1 MEIFRTKELGVLKAR
16 IKDFKVVAILGPR
29 QCGKT
34 TLARQFAR
42 SQPPG
47 QVTWFDLE
55 NPADLAK
62 LDQPMMALESV
73 RGTVVLDEIQRR
85 PDLFPVLRVLVDR
98 PESARYLVLGSA
110 SPDLLRQSSET
121 LAGRITFM
129 ELGGFSIDNLPAG
142 QVRRLWI
149 RGGFPPSYLA
159 RSNQVSFQWRQD
171 FITTFLE
178 RDIPNLGIRIPSPR
192 LRRFW
197 MMLSH
202 YHGQIFNSSDVGRSL
217 MVSDT
222 AARHYLDVLTQT
234 FVVRQVQPWFYNTR
248 KRLVKRPKVYIRDSG
263 LLHTLMD
270 VTSYEDLHS
279 HPRLGASW
287 EGFALE
293 QVVQHLGLR
302 EHEVFFWAVHT
313 GGELDMVFRRRGRLC
328 GVELKYQDAPRMTP
342 SMQSALGELDLA
354 HLWVVYPGKESYS
367 LAKNVTVIPLTEL
380 DQIEG

>member
-1 MEIFRTKELGVLKAR
+1 MEILRTKELGVLKAR

-47 QVTWFDLE
+47 KVTWFDLE
-55 NPADLAK
+55 SPADLAK

-98 PESARYLVLGSA
+98 PESTRYLILGSA
-110 SPDLLRQSSET
+110 SGDLLRQSSET

-129 ELGGFSIDNLPAG
+129 ELGGFSIDSLPAH
-142 QVRRLWI
+142 QMRRLWI
-149 RGGFPPSYLA
+149 RGGLPPAYLA

-178 RDIPNLGIRIPSPR
+178 RDIPNLGIRVPSPR

-202 YHGQIFNSSDVGRSL
+202 YHGQIFNSSEVARSL

-222 AARHYLDVLTQT
+222 AARHYLDILSQT

-248 KRLVKRPKVYIRDSG
+248 KRLVKRPKIYMRDSG
-263 LLHTLMD
+263 LLHALMGVMD
-270 VTSYEDLHS
+270 YEDLRS

-293 QVVQHLGLR
+293 QVIQHLGLR

-313 GGELDMVFRRRGRLC
+313 GGELDMVFQRRGRLC
-328 GVELKYQDAPRMTP
+328 GVELKFQDAPRMTP
-342 SMQSALGELDLA
+342 SMQSALAELKLA
-354 HLWVVYPGKESYS
+354 HLWVVYPGQESYR
-367 LAKNVTVIPLTEL
+367 LAKNVTVIPLAEL
-380 DQIEG
+380 THIEG

>member
-1 MEIFRTKELGVLKAR
+1 MGVLETR
-16 IKDFKVVAILGPR
+16 LKDFKVVAILGPR

-47 QVTWFDLE
+47 RVTWFDLE
-55 NPADLAK
+55 NPTDLAK

-73 RGTVVLDEIQRR
+73 RGIVILDEIQRR
-85 PDLFPVLRVLVDR
+85 PDIFPVLRVLVDR
-98 PESARYLVLGSA
+98 LESARYLVLGSA

-129 ELGGFSIDNLPAG
+129 ELGGFSIDSLPAN

-159 RSNQVSFQWRQD
+159 RSNQVSLQWRQD

-202 YHGQIFNSSDVGRSL
+202 YHGQIFNSSEVARSL

-222 AARHYLDVLTQT
+222 ATRHYLDVLSQT

-248 KRLVKRPKVYIRDSG
+248 KRLVKRPKVYLRDSG
-263 LLHTLMD
+263 LLHALMD
-270 VTSYEDLHS
+270 VMSYDDLQS

-293 QVVQHLGLR
+293 QIIQHLGLR

-313 GGELDMVFRRRGRLC
+313 GGELDMVFQCRGKLC
-328 GVELKYQDAPRMTP
+328 GVELKFQDAPRMTP
-342 SMQSALGELDLA
+342 STRSALEELKLA
-354 HLWVVYPGKESYS
+354 HLWVVYPGRESYS
-367 LAKNVTVIPLTEL
+367 LARNVRVIPLTEL
-380 DQIEG
+380 AQIEG

>member
-1 MEIFRTKELGVLKAR
+1 VEILRTKELALLDSRLKA
-16 IKDFKVVAILGPR
+16 FKVVAILGPR

-42 SQPPG
+42 LQPPG
-47 QVTWFDLE
+47 KVTWFDLE
-55 NPADLAK
+55 NPADVAK
-62 LDQPMMALESV
+62 LDQPMIALESLGGIV
-73 RGTVVLDEIQRR
+73 ILDEIQRR

-98 PESARYLVLGSA
+98 PASARYVILGSA

-121 LAGRITFM
+121 LAGRITFV
-129 ELGGFSIDNLPAG
+129 ELGGFSLDILPTS
-142 QVRRLWI
+142 QMRKLWI
-149 RGGFPPSYLA
+149 RGGFPPAYLA
-159 RSNQVSFQWRQD
+159 RSNQLSFQWRQD

-202 YHGQIFNSSDVGRSL
+202 YHGQIFNSSEVGRSL

-222 AARHYLDVLTQT
+222 VARHYLDVLTQT

-248 KRLVKRPKVYIRDSG
+248 KRLVRHPKIYIRDSG
-263 LLHTLMD
+263 LLHALLD
-270 VTSYEDLHS
+270 LVTYNDLHS

-293 QVVQHLGLR
+293 QIVQHLGLR
-302 EHEVFFWAVHT
+302 EQEVFFWGVHT
-313 GGELDMVFRRRGRLC
+313 GGELNMVFQRRGRLC
-328 GVELKYQDAPRMTP
+328 GVELKFQDAPRMTP
-342 SMQSALGELDLA
+342 SMHSALEDLKLA
-354 HLWVVYPGKESYS
+354 HLWVVYPGKESYR
-367 LAKNVTVIPLTEL
+367 LAKNVCVIPLTEL
-380 DQIEG
+380 AQIEG

>member
-1 MEIFRTKELGVLKAR
+1 MEILRTKELTVLETRLKV
-16 IKDFKVVAILGPR
+16 FKVVAILGPR

-47 QVTWFDLE
+47 KTTWFDLE
-55 NPADLAK
+55 NPADVAK
-62 LDQPMMALESV
+62 LDQPMIALESV
-73 RGTVVLDEIQRR
+73 RGIVILDEIQRR

-98 PESARYLVLGSA
+98 PESARYLILGSA

-121 LAGRITFM
+121 LAGRITFV
-129 ELGGFSIDNLPAG
+129 ELGGFSIDDLPTG
-142 QVRRLWI
+142 PIRKLWI
-149 RGGFPPSYLA
+149 RGGFPPAYLA
-159 RSNQVSFQWRQD
+159 RSNQLSFQWRQD

-178 RDIPNLGIRIPSPR
+178 RDVPNLGIRIPSPR

-202 YHGQIFNSSDVGRSL
+202 YHGQVFNSSEVGRSL

-248 KRLVKRPKVYIRDSG
+248 KRLVKHPKIYIRDSG
-263 LLHTLMD
+263 LLHALMD
-270 VTSYEDLHS
+270 VQSYEDLHS

-293 QVVQHLGLR
+293 QIVQHLGLR
-302 EHEVFFWAVHT
+302 EQEVFFWGVHT
-313 GGELDMVFRRRGRLC
+313 GGELDMVFQRRGRLC
-328 GVELKYQDAPRMTP
+328 GVELKFQDAPRMTP
-342 SMQSALGELDLA
+342 SMQSAQEELKLA
-354 HLWVVYPGKESYS
+354 RLWVVYPGKESYS
-367 LAKNVTVIPLTEL
+367 LARNVRVIPLKEL
-380 DQIEG
+380 AQIEG

>member
-1 MEIFRTKELGVLKAR
+1 
-16 IKDFKVVAILGPR
+16 
-29 QCGKT
+29 
-34 TLARQFAR
+34 
-42 SQPPG
+42 
-47 QVTWFDLE
+47 
-55 NPADLAK
+55 
-62 LDQPMMALESV
+62 
-73 RGTVVLDEIQRR
+73 
-85 PDLFPVLRVLVDR
+85 
-98 PESARYLVLGSA
+98 
-110 SPDLLRQSSET
+110 
-121 LAGRITFM
+121 
-129 ELGGFSIDNLPAG
+129 
-142 QVRRLWI
+142 
-149 RGGFPPSYLA
+149 
-159 RSNQVSFQWRQD
+159 
-171 FITTFLE
+171 
-178 RDIPNLGIRIPSPR
+178 
-192 LRRFW
+192 

>member
-1 MEIFRTKELGVLKAR
+1 MEILRSKELQVLDTRHKH
-16 IKDFKVVAILGPR
+16 FKVVAILGPR

-42 SQPPG
+42 TQPQG
-47 QVTWFDLE
+47 KVTWFDLE
-55 NPADLAK
+55 NPTDLAK
-62 LDQPMMALESV
+62 LDQPMTALESA

-85 PDLFPVLRVLVDR
+85 PDIFPVLRVLVDR
-98 PESARYLVLGSA
+98 SDSARYMVLGSA

-121 LAGRITFM
+121 LAGRITFV
-129 ELGGFSIDNLPAG
+129 ELGGFSIDSLPAN
-142 QVRRLWI
+142 QIRRLWI
-149 RGGFPPSYLA
+149 RGGLPPSYLA
-159 RSNQVSFQWRQD
+159 RSNQVSLQWRQD

-202 YHGQIFNSSDVGRSL
+202 YHGQVFNSSEVARSL

-222 AARHYLDVLTQT
+222 AARHHLDVLSQT

-263 LLHTLMD
+263 ILHALMD
-270 VTSYEDLHS
+270 VTTFENLHS

-293 QVVQHLGLR
+293 QIVQHLGLR

-313 GGELDMVFRRRGRLC
+313 GGELDMVFQRRGRLC
-328 GVELKYQDAPRMTP
+328 GVELKFQDAPRMTH
-342 SMQSALGELDLA
+342 SMQSALKELELT
-354 HLWVVYPGKESYS
+354 HLWVVYPGKEPYS
-367 LAKNVTVIPLTEL
+367 LAKNVSVIPLTEL
-380 DQIEG
+380 AQIDG

>member
-1 MEIFRTKELGVLKAR
+1 MEILRSKELRVLEAR
-16 IKDFKVVAILGPR
+16 LKDFKVVAILGPR

-42 SQPPG
+42 PQPPG
-47 QVTWFDLE
+47 KVTWFDLE
-55 NPADLAK
+55 NPADLAR

-73 RGTVVLDEIQRR
+73 RGIVILDEIQRR
-85 PDLFPVLRVLVDR
+85 PDIFPVLRVLVDR

-121 LAGRITFM
+121 LAGRITFV
-129 ELGGFSIDNLPAG
+129 ELGGFCIDSLPAN
-142 QVRRLWI
+142 QVRKLWI
-149 RGGFPPSYLA
+149 RGGFPPAYLA

-178 RDIPNLGIRIPSPR
+178 RDIPNLGIRVPPPR

-202 YHGQIFNSSDVGRSL
+202 YHGQVFNSSEVARSL

-222 AARHYLDVLTQT
+222 ATRHYLDVLSQT

-248 KRLVKRPKVYIRDSG
+248 KRLVKRPKIYIRDSG
-263 LLHTLMD
+263 LLHALMN
-270 VTSYEDLHS
+270 VMSYDDLQS

-293 QVVQHLGLR
+293 QIIQHLGLR

-313 GGELDMVFRRRGRLC
+313 GGELDMVFQRRGKLC
-328 GVELKYQDAPRMTP
+328 GVELKFQDAPRTTP
-342 SMQSALGELDLA
+342 SMQSALRELELA
-354 HLWVVYPGKESYS
+354 HLWVVYPGHESYS
-367 LAKNVTVIPLTEL
+367 LARNITVVPLTEL
-380 DQIEG
+380 AQIDG

>member
-1 MEIFRTKELGVLKAR
+1 MEILRTKELGTLATR
-16 IKDFKVVAILGPR
+16 LKDFKVVAILGPR

-42 SQPPG
+42 TQPPG
-47 QVTWFDLE
+47 KVTWFDLE

-62 LDQPMMALESV
+62 LDQPMLALESLG
-73 RGTVVLDEIQRR
+73 GTVVLDEIQRR
-85 PDLFPVLRVLVDR
+85 PDIFPVLRVLVDR
-98 PESARYLVLGSA
+98 PASARHLVLGSA

-121 LAGRITFM
+121 LAGRITFV
-129 ELGGFSIDNLPAG
+129 ELGGFSLDSLPAN
-142 QVRRLWI
+142 QMRKLWV
-149 RGGFPPSYLA
+149 RGGFPPAYLA
-159 RSNQVSFQWRQD
+159 RSNQVSLQWRQD

-178 RDIPNLGIRIPSPR
+178 RDIPSLGIRIPSPR

-202 YHGQIFNSSDVGRSL
+202 YHGQVFNSSEIARSL

-222 AARHYLDVLTQT
+222 ATRHYLDVLSQT

-248 KRLVKRPKVYIRDSG
+248 KRLVKRPKIYIRDSG
-263 LLHTLMD
+263 LLHALLD
-270 VTSYEDLHS
+270 VTSYGDLQS

-293 QVVQHLGLR
+293 QVIQHLGLR

-313 GGELDMVFRRRGRLC
+313 GGELDMVFQRCGRLC
-328 GVELKYQDAPRMTP
+328 GVELKFQDAPRMTP
-342 SMQSALGELDLA
+342 SMHSALAELGLA
-354 HLWVVYPGKESYS
+354 HLWVVYPGRESYD
-367 LAKNVTVIPLTEL
+367 LARNVRVIPLTEL
-380 DQIEG
+380 AQIGE

>member
-1 MEIFRTKELGVLKAR
+1 MEILRTKELGVLETRLKA
-16 IKDFKVVAILGPR
+16 FKVVAILGPR

-42 SQPPG
+42 SQPPEK
-47 QVTWFDLE
+47 TTRFDLE
-55 NPADLAK
+55 NPADVAK
-62 LDQPMMALESV
+62 LDQPMIALESMKGIV
-73 RGTVVLDEIQRR
+73 ILDEIQRR

-98 PESARYLVLGSA
+98 PESARYLILGSA

-121 LAGRITFM
+121 LAGRITFV
-129 ELGGFSIDNLPAG
+129 ELGGFSIDILPTS
-142 QVRRLWI
+142 QVRKLWI
-149 RGGFPPSYLA
+149 RGGFPPAYLA
-159 RSNQVSFQWRQD
+159 RSNQLSFQWRQD

-178 RDIPNLGIRIPSPR
+178 RDVPNLGIRIPSPR

-202 YHGQIFNSSDVGRSL
+202 YHGQLFNSSEVGRSL

-248 KRLVKRPKVYIRDSG
+248 KRLVKHPKIYVRDSG
-263 LLHTLMD
+263 LLHALLD
-270 VTSYEDLHS
+270 VRSYEDLHS

-293 QVVQHLGLR
+293 QIVQHLGLR
-302 EHEVFFWAVHT
+302 EQEVFFWGVHT
-313 GGELDMVFRRRGRLC
+313 GGELDVVFQRHGRLC
-328 GVELKYQDAPRMTP
+328 GVELKFQDAPRMTP
-342 SMQSALGELDLA
+342 SMHSALEELKLA
-354 HLWVVYPGKESYS
+354 HVWVVYPGQESYS
-367 LAKNVTVIPLTEL
+367 LAKNVRVIPLTEL
-380 DQIEG
+380 AQIEG

>member
-1 MEIFRTKELGVLKAR
+1 MEILRTKELR
-16 IKDFKVVAILGPR
+16 ILETRLKDFKVVAILGPR

-42 SQPPG
+42 PQPHG
-47 QVTWFDLE
+47 KVTWFDLE
-55 NPADLAK
+55 NPADLAR

-73 RGTVVLDEIQRR
+73 RGIVILDEIQRR
-85 PDLFPVLRVLVDR
+85 PDIFPVLRVLVDR
-98 PESARYLVLGSA
+98 PKSSRFLVLGSA

-121 LAGRITFM
+121 LVGRITFM
-129 ELGGFSIDNLPAG
+129 ELGGFSIDSLPAS

-149 RGGFPPSYLA
+149 RGGLPPSYLA

-202 YHGQIFNSSDVGRSL
+202 YHGQVFNSSEVARSL

-222 AARHYLDVLTQT
+222 ATRHYLDILSQT
-234 FVVRQVQPWFYNTR
+234 FLVRQVQPWFYNTR
-248 KRLVKRPKVYIRDSG
+248 KRLVKRPKIYMRDAG
-263 LLHTLMD
+263 LLHALLD
-270 VTSYEDLHS
+270 VGSYEDLHS

-293 QVVQHLGLR
+293 QVIQHLGLR

-313 GGELDMVFRRRGRLC
+313 GGELDMIFRRRGRLC
-328 GVELKYQDAPRMTP
+328 GVELKFHDAPRMTP
-342 SMQSALGELDLA
+342 SMQSALAELALA

-367 LAKNVTVIPLTEL
+367 LNKKVTVIPLTEL
-380 DQIEG
+380 AQIGQ

>member
-1 MEIFRTKELGVLKAR
+1 MEILRTKELGVLKAR

-42 SQPPG
+42 SQPLG

-73 RGTVVLDEIQRR
+73 RGTVILDEIQRR

-129 ELGGFSIDNLPAG
+129 ELGGFSIDSLPAG

-279 HPRLGASW
+279 HPRLGVSW

-293 QVVQHLGLR
+293 QVIQHLGLR

-313 GGELDMVFRRRGRLC
+313 GGELDMVFRRHGRLC

-342 SMQSALGELDLA
+342 SMQSALAELELA
-354 HLWVVYPGKESYS
+354 YLWVVYPGKESYS

-380 DQIEG
+380 AQIGG